1 MFPLHWYGDVCS
13 SLGQQLCFLL
23 EEEEQVKE
31 EDLTVRRKAGED
43 LRMGGEGDVE
53 GEDPSVYGK
62 EGKEGVNLRKVEAND
77 C

>member
-1 MFPLHWYGDVCS
+1 MVVTWSAAV
-13 SLGQQLCFLL
+13 FLL
-23 EEEEQVKE
+23 EEEEQVEE

-62 EGKEGVNLRKVEAND
+62 EGKEGVNLRQVEAND

>member
-1 MFPLHWYGDVCS
+1 MEG
-13 SLGQQLCFLL
+13 
-23 EEEEQVKE
+23 

-62 EGKEGVNLRKVEAND
+62 EGTEGVNLRKVEAND